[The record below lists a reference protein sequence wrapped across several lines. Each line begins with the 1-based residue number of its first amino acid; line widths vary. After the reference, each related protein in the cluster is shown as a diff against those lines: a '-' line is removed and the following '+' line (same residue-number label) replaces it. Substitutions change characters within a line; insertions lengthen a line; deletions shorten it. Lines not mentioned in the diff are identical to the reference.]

1 MIKLN
6 HNLSLDLYY
15 NEEKTIDTK
24 EYDKNSRYI
33 TVSLTFKGE
42 EYKIAGDSVK
52 ARVKWLKPD
61 KKAVF
66 NDCVINSDNTVTIDL
81 TEQMLIASG
90 VAKATLSLY
99 DINTDQVLSTTSFN
113 AIVEA
118 SAISDDTILSSDEYN
133 SLHNEFKRLN
143 NKVEELDKTVTE
155 HENIREKNE
164 DSRKSNEIKRETNE
178 SERINSEN
186 TRIDNENKRIDS
198 EDERVKNE
206 NTRIA
211 NENTRQQNEAI
222 RETQEDK
229 RESDVA
235 IAVEKA
241 NEAAKNANDKANDL
255 QTKLDNHHFV
265 LTDELENTISS
276 DSTTTAPTANAVKI
290 VNDKLDSHTNNHD
303 NPHNVTKEQVGL
315 GNNDNTADID
325 KPVSTAQQKAIDD
338 AYANSNKY
346 TDKKIADLIGGA
358 PETLDTLKEV
368 ADAISASK
376 STEEALNSAIGTKAN
391 QAELDT
397 HTGNDTIHI
406 KSDERENW
414 NDANDKKHTH
424 SNKTVLDGITSTLIT
439 AWNNAVE
446 HITDTVK
453 HITSSERTKWNAAY
467 DKANDALPKTGGT
480 LTGSLDIYG
489 NASQNPLR
497 TRGVIGSDGQ
507 GNDGDLYLQY
517 GSTGNIYL
525 GKDGS
530 GCIDNDGKSY
540 NGTAMSSR
548 YPVGFN
554 SYTPANIAWG
564 VQTGTP
570 LVTWNTSN
578 GGSIGFRDNCPANGQ
593 VSMVIDGR
601 VYQDEGR
608 YPVLDS
614 NNYTSVITKQGI
626 CDILGYTPSTG
637 SDSFEIGGTNLFQG
651 TKNFEITNAKSF
663 SNTVSSVTSET
674 YNGLK
679 IRKNVTAWNFYRPIL
694 SLEPGNYVF
703 SGYVK
708 GVNGLSANIQV
719 NVGNTVLNSYAF
731 SITSDFKRYSITFE
745 ITEKSDVTFFL
756 ESREAGEIYECGW
769 KLEKGNKATDWS
781 PAPEDLESA
790 LSIRDYNDTSK
801 EIKVGWVGNSLSQDQ
816 ILSVAC
822 YSSSGED
829 DTVKAKI
836 KDVSKDT
843 FKSWLGTVSPSDGS
857 NNYVKVFNSSNVN
870 SSDDLTVNDLADQ
883 GFAAAMIAATEDSP
897 IGSGWFHALNFGWGN
912 SKNNWVSQIALGTQ
926 PNDGLYYRTTG
937 ASIVGKPW
945 KRVLDSSNYAN
956 YALKNENLSNVDLN
970 NVTITGIY
978 HLSGTLTNSPLSC
991 NATLLVDF
999 SVGTPYQIFMPDY
1012 TWTMYKRIY
1021 SNSSWG
1027 GWSNFCDG
1035 SVYQHGLL
1043 DTNFTCVLPNDNTS
1057 TFSALNSGGGTTGF
1071 FLKSIRGNYNA
1082 PSWFEGNYASG
1093 IAFGGADTHAVI
1105 SCRYEFPRVTFCGGN
1120 GTEPNWWMRIAGT
1133 SGHAYDMD
1141 DFVTTSGTTNLA
1153 GSIVPNEDVGME
1165 LGDETHRFTNV
1176 YSSNITTDTIQF
1188 NNYDNGGNAIYYS
1201 GNDSANGNGGGLNN
1215 LVIRSWWGVSFT
1227 SFCGAGRYGG
1237 KNQTAVGIDCRE
1249 GVVRAYNFE
1258 GLLNG
1263 HTVNSDVPS
1272 DAKFTDTKGTC
1283 LSGRSSSY
1291 GWSVNRLPSGY
1302 LIEAFHT
1309 AAQNYTMTN
1318 QYGNM
1323 YWASFEITIPQSNNI
1338 KFFDAINITPF
1349 ATSGLISVSITNYTT
1364 SKIQGFVFSPLAE
1377 TKSISFHVTLH
1388 GTAS

>member
-33 TVSLTFKGE
+33 TVSLTYKGK
-42 EYKIAGDSVK
+42 EYQISGDTIK
-52 ARVKWLKPD
+52 ARIKWLKPD
-61 KKAVF
+61 KKPVF
-66 NDCVINSDNTVTIDL
+66 NDCVINSDNTITIDL
-81 TEQMLIASG
+81 TEQMLITSG

-99 DINTDQVLSTTSFN
+99 DINTDQVLSTTSF
-113 AIVEA
+113 
-118 SAISDDTILSSDEYN
+118 SAIIEANAVSDDTILSSDEYN

-186 TRIDNENKRIDS
+186 ARMNNENTRIDS
-198 EDERVKNE
+198 ENERVKNE

-211 NENTRQQNEAI
+211 NENVRQHNEAT

-229 RESDVA
+229 RESDTA
-235 IAVEKA
+235 IAIEKA

-303 NPHNVTKEQVGL
+303 NPHNLTKEQIGL
-315 GNNDNTADID
+315 GNNDNTADMD

-406 KSDERENW
+406 TSDERENW

-424 SNKTVLDGITSTLIT
+424 LNKSVLDGITSALTT

-497 TRGVIGSDGQ
+497 TRGIVGSDGQ
-507 GNDGDLYLQY
+507 GSDGGLYLQY
-517 GSTGNIYL
+517 GSAGNIYL
-525 GKDGS
+525 GKNGS

-548 YPVGFN
+548 YPVGFS
-554 SYTPANIAWG
+554 SYTPADITWG

-570 LVTWNTSN
+570 LVAWNTSN
-578 GGSIGFRDNCPANGQ
+578 GGSIGFRDNCPADGQ

-651 TKNFEITNAKSF
+651 TKEFEITNAKSF

-679 IRKNVTAWNFYRPIL
+679 IRKNLTAWNFYRPIL

-703 SGYVK
+703 SGHVK
-708 GVNGLSANIQV
+708 GVNGLSTYIQV
-719 NVGNTVLNSYAF
+719 SAGDTILNAYTF
-731 SITSDFKRYSITFE
+731 SITSDWKRYSITFE

-801 EIKVGWVGNSLSQDQ
+801 KIKVGWVGNSLSQDQ
-816 ILSVAC
+816 ILGVAC
-822 YSSSGED
+822 YASGD
-829 DTVKAKI
+829 DDIVKAKI
-836 KDVSKDT
+836 KDVSKAT
-843 FKSWLGTVSPSDGS
+843 FKNWLGEVSPSDGS

-897 IGSGWFHALNFGWGN
+897 IGSGWFHALNLGWNN

-945 KRVLDSSNYAN
+945 KRVLDSSNYTN

-970 NVTITGIY
+970 NVTTTGIY
-978 HLSGTLTNSPLSC
+978 HLTGNLTNSPLSC
-991 NATLLVDF
+991 NATLFVDF
-999 SVGTPYQIFMPDY
+999 SVGTPYQIFIPDY
-1012 TWTMYKRIY
+1012 AYMMYKRTY
-1021 SNSSWG
+1021 SNSAWGSW
-1027 GWSNFCDG
+1027 
-1035 SVYQHGLL
+1035 VYL
-1043 DTNFTCVLPNDNTS
+1043 NDY
-1057 TFSALNSGGGTTGF
+1057 
-1071 FLKSIRGNYNA
+1071 I
-1082 PSWFEGNYASG
+1082 P
-1093 IAFGGADTHAVI
+1093 I
-1105 SCRYEFPRVTFCGGN
+1105 
-1120 GTEPNWWMRIAGT
+1120 
-1133 SGHAYDMD
+1133 
-1141 DFVTTSGTTNLA
+1141 SGTASLA
-1153 GSIVPNEDVGME
+1153 GSIVPNKDVTMN
-1165 LGDETHRFTNV
+1165 LGDETHRFTNI
-1176 YSSNITTDTIQF
+1176 YSSNVTTDTIQF
-1188 NNYDNGGNAIYYS
+1188 NNYDNSGNTIYYS

-1227 SFCGAGRYGG
+1227 SKCGAGRYGG
-1237 KNQTAVGIDCRE
+1237 KDQTAVGIDCRE

-1263 HTVNSDVPS
+1263 HSVNADVPTN
-1272 DAKFTDTKGTC
+1272 ATYIA
-1283 LSGRSSSY
+1283 SY
-1291 GWSVNRLPSGY
+1291 GSSDNYMFSDYSG
-1302 LIEAFHT
+1302 
-1309 AAQNYTMTN
+1309 
-1318 QYGNM
+1318 
-1323 YWASFEITIPQSNNI
+1323 S
-1338 KFFDAINITPF
+1338 D
-1349 ATSGLISVSITNYTT
+1349 SGTNYYYIRYTNG
-1364 SKIQGFVFSPLAE
+1364 IQMIFIEIHNDYGKYSH
-1377 TKSISFHVTLH
+1377 TQGSGKKTISFPVSFVNNKYFAFGKQNISSDGSGNNLVSFTEKNTSSICIRHYPYGYDESADYFSMFFV
-1388 GTAS
+1388 GRWK

>member
-33 TVSLTFKGE
+33 TVSLTYKGK
-42 EYKIAGDSVK
+42 EYQISGDTIK
-52 ARVKWLKPD
+52 ARIKWLKPD

-66 NDCVINSDNTVTIDL
+66 NDCVINSDNTITIDL
-81 TEQMLIASG
+81 TEQMLITSG

-118 SAISDDTILSSDEYN
+118 SAVSDDTILSSDEYN

-186 TRIDNENKRIDS
+186 ARMNNENTRIDS
-198 EDERVKNE
+198 ENERVKNE

-211 NENTRQQNEAI
+211 NENVRQHNEAT

-229 RESDVA
+229 RESDTA
-235 IAVEKA
+235 IAIEKA

-265 LTDELENTISS
+265 LTNELENSVSS
-276 DSTTTAPTANAVKI
+276 TSTTHAPTANAVKTAY
-290 VNDKLDSHTNNHD
+290 DKAVS
-303 NPHNVTKEQVGL
+303 VE
-315 GNNDNTADID
+315 NTI
-325 KPVSTAQQKAIDD
+325 
-338 AYANSNKY
+338 NSNKNNWNDKY
-346 TDKKIADLIGGA
+346 TKNEIDNKFSTLESNIDWKESVNSYADIAKTYPN
-358 PETLDTLKEV
+358 PEDGWTVNVRDTDYTYRYSGSSWV
-368 ADAISASK
+368 AISANAIPKATQSLDGLLSK
-376 STEEALNSAIGTKAN
+376 EDKFNY
-391 QAELDT
+391 D
-397 HTGNDTIHI
+397 
-406 KSDERENW
+406 
-414 NDANDKKHTH
+414 DANNKKHTH
-424 SNKTVLDGITSTLIT
+424 SNKSVLDGITSALIA
-439 AWNNAVE
+439 AWNSAVK

-453 HITSSERTKWNAAY
+453 HITPSERTNWNAAY
-467 DKANDALPKTGGT
+467 DKANDALPKTGGI

-497 TRGVIGSDGQ
+497 ARGIVGSDGQ
-507 GNDGDLYLQY
+507 GKDGDLYLQY
-517 GSTGNIYL
+517 GSAGNIYL
-525 GKDGS
+525 GKNGS
-530 GCIDNDGKSY
+530 GCIDEDGKSY

-548 YPVGFN
+548 YPFGFN
-554 SYTPANIAWG
+554 SYTPADITWG

-570 LVTWNTSN
+570 LVAWNTSN
-578 GGSIGFRDNCPANGQ
+578 GGSIGFRDNCPASGQ

-651 TKNFEITNAKSF
+651 TKEFEITNAKSF
-663 SNTVSSVTSET
+663 SNTVSSITSET

-679 IRKNVTAWNFYRPIL
+679 IRKNLTAWNFYRPIL
-694 SLEPGNYVF
+694 SLESGNYVF

-708 GVNGLSANIQV
+708 GVNGLPATIQV
-719 NVGNTVLNSYAF
+719 NVGDTVLNSYVF

-745 ITEKSDVTFFL
+745 IGEKSDVTFYL
-756 ESREAGEIYECGW
+756 ESRKNGEIYECGW
-769 KLEKGNKATDWS
+769 KLERGNKATDWS

-790 LSIRDYNDTSK
+790 LSICDYNDTSK
-801 EIKVGWVGNSLSQDQ
+801 KIKVGWVGNSLSQDQ

-822 YSSSGED
+822 YASGD
-829 DTVKAKI
+829 DDIVKAKI
-836 KDVSKDT
+836 KDVTKDT

-870 SSDDLTVNDLADQ
+870 SSDNLTVNDLADQ

-897 IGSGWFHALNFGWGN
+897 IGSGWFHALNLGWNN

-945 KRVLDSSNYAN
+945 KRVLDNSNYTN

-970 NVTITGIY
+970 NVTTTGIY
-978 HLSGTLTNSPLSC
+978 HLTGKLTNNPLSC
-991 NATLLVDF
+991 NATLFVDF
-999 SVGTPYQIFMPDY
+999 SVGTPYQIFIPDY
-1012 TWTMYKRIY
+1012 AYVMYKRTY
-1021 SNSSWG
+1021 SNGAWGSW
-1027 GWSNFCDG
+1027 
-1035 SVYQHGLL
+1035 VYL
-1043 DTNFTCVLPNDNTS
+1043 NDY
-1057 TFSALNSGGGTTGF
+1057 
-1071 FLKSIRGNYNA
+1071 I
-1082 PSWFEGNYASG
+1082 P
-1093 IAFGGADTHAVI
+1093 I
-1105 SCRYEFPRVTFCGGN
+1105 
-1120 GTEPNWWMRIAGT
+1120 
-1133 SGHAYDMD
+1133 
-1141 DFVTTSGTTNLA
+1141 SGTTSLA
-1153 GSIVPNEDVGME
+1153 GSIVPNEDVTMN

-1188 NNYDNGGNAIYYS
+1188 NNYDNGGNTIYYS
-1201 GNDSANGNGGGLNN
+1201 GNDSANGNGDGLNN

-1227 SFCGAGRYGG
+1227 SSCGAGRYGG

-1249 GVVRAYNFE
+1249 GIVKAYNFE

-1263 HTVNSDVPS
+1263 HSVNADVPS
-1272 DAKFTDTKGTC
+1272 NATYIE
-1283 LSGRSSSY
+1283 SY
-1291 GWSVNRLPSGY
+1291 GSSDNYVFSDCYGSG
-1302 LIEAFHT
+1302 
-1309 AAQNYTMTN
+1309 
-1318 QYGNM
+1318 
-1323 YWASFEITIPQSNNI
+1323 
-1338 KFFDAINITPF
+1338 
-1349 ATSGLISVSITNYTT
+1349 SGTNYYYIRYTNG
-1364 SKIQGFVFSPLAE
+1364 IQMIFIEIHNDNSRQNVSQGSGKK
-1377 TKSISFHVTLH
+1377 TISFPVSFVNNKYFAF
-1388 GTAS
+1388 GKQNISSDASGNNLVSFSEKNTSSIDVRHYPYGYNEAADYFSMFFVGRWK

>member
-33 TVSLTFKGE
+33 TVSLTYKGK
-42 EYKIAGDSVK
+42 EYQISGDTIK
-52 ARVKWLKPD
+52 ARIKWLKPD
-61 KKAVF
+61 KKPVF
-66 NDCVINSDNTVTIDL
+66 NDCVINSDNTITIDL
-81 TEQMLIASG
+81 TEQMLITSG

-99 DINTDQVLSTTSFN
+99 DINTDQVLSTTSFS
-113 AIVEA
+113 AIIEA
-118 SAISDDTILSSDEYN
+118 SAVSDDTILSSDEYN
-133 SLHNEFKRLN
+133 SLHNEFKQLN
-143 NKVEELDKTVTE
+143 NKVEELDRTVTE

-186 TRIDNENKRIDS
+186 ARINNENTRIDS
-198 EDERVKNE
+198 ENERVKNE

-211 NENTRQQNEAI
+211 NENVRQHNEAT

-229 RESDVA
+229 RESDTA
-235 IAVEKA
+235 IAIEKA

-265 LTDELENTISS
+265 LTNELENTISS

-303 NPHNVTKEQVGL
+303 NPHNITKEQIGL
-315 GNNDNTADID
+315 GNNDNTADMD

-338 AYANSNKY
+338 AYVNSNKY

-406 KSDERENW
+406 TSDERENW

-424 SNKTVLDGITSTLIT
+424 SNKSVLDGITSALIT

-467 DKANDALPKTGGT
+467 DKANNALPKTGGT

-497 TRGVIGSDGQ
+497 TRGIVGSDGQ
-507 GNDGDLYLQY
+507 GSDGDLYLQY
-517 GSTGNIYL
+517 GSAGNIYL
-525 GKDGS
+525 GKNGS
-530 GCIDNDGKSY
+530 GCIDEDGKSY
-540 NGTAMSSR
+540 NGIAMSSR
-548 YPVGFN
+548 YPFGFN
-554 SYTPANIAWG
+554 SYTPGDITWG

-570 LVTWNTSN
+570 LVTWDTSN
-578 GGSIGFRDNCPANGQ
+578 GGSIGFRDNCPADGQ
-593 VSMVIDGR
+593 VSMVIDGK
-601 VYQDEGR
+601 VYQDKGR

-637 SDSFEIGGTNLFQG
+637 SDSFEIGGTNLFHG
-651 TKNFEITNAKSF
+651 TKEFEITNAKSF

-679 IRKNVTAWNFYRPIL
+679 IRKNLTAWNFYRPIL

-708 GVNGLSANIQV
+708 GVNGLSTYIQV
-719 NVGNTVLNSYAF
+719 SAGDTILNAYTF
-731 SITSDFKRYSITFE
+731 SITSDWKRYSITFE

-801 EIKVGWVGNSLSQDQ
+801 KIKVGWVGNSLSQDQ
-816 ILSVAC
+816 ILGVAC
-822 YSSSGED
+822 YASGD
-829 DTVKAKI
+829 DDIVKAKI
-836 KDVSKDT
+836 KDVSKAT
-843 FKSWLGTVSPSDGS
+843 FKNWLGTVSPSDGS

-897 IGSGWFHALNFGWGN
+897 IGSGWFHALNLGWGN

-945 KRVLDSSNYAN
+945 KRVLDSSNYTN
-956 YALKNENLSNVDLN
+956 YALKNENLSDIDLN
-970 NVTITGIY
+970 NVTTTGIY
-978 HLSGTLTNSPLSC
+978 HLTGKLTNNPLSC
-991 NATLLVDF
+991 NATLFVDF
-999 SVGTPYQIFMPDY
+999 SVGTPYQIFIPDY
-1012 TWTMYKRIY
+1012 AYVMYKRTY
-1021 SNSSWG
+1021 SNGAWGSW
-1027 GWSNFCDG
+1027 
-1035 SVYQHGLL
+1035 VYL
-1043 DTNFTCVLPNDNTS
+1043 NDY
-1057 TFSALNSGGGTTGF
+1057 
-1071 FLKSIRGNYNA
+1071 I
-1082 PSWFEGNYASG
+1082 P
-1093 IAFGGADTHAVI
+1093 I
-1105 SCRYEFPRVTFCGGN
+1105 
-1120 GTEPNWWMRIAGT
+1120 
-1133 SGHAYDMD
+1133 
-1141 DFVTTSGTTNLA
+1141 SGTTSLA
-1153 GSIVPNEDVGME
+1153 GSIVPNEDVAMD
-1165 LGDETHRFTNV
+1165 LGDSTHRFTNV
-1176 YSSNITTDTIQF
+1176 YSSNITTGAIYMEHDS
-1188 NNYDNGGNAIYYS
+1188 NAIYES
-1201 GNDSANGNGGGLNN
+1201 GNDAANGNGGGLNN
-1215 LVIRSWWGVSFT
+1215 LVVRSWLGVSFT
-1227 SFCGAGRYGG
+1227 SNCAGGRYGG

-1249 GVVRAYNFE
+1249 GIVKAYNFE

-1263 HTVNSDVPS
+1263 HSVNADVPS
-1272 DAKFTDTKGTC
+1272 DANYIA
-1283 LSGRSSSY
+1283 SY
-1291 GWSVNRLPSGY
+1291 GSSDNYMFSNYDGSNSGTNYYYIRYTNGFQMVFIETHNDHNSYNNANYKRTISFPVSFVNNKY
-1302 LIEAFHT
+1302 FAFGK
-1309 AAQNYTMTN
+1309 QNVCSDGVAN
-1318 QYGNM
+1318 KLV
-1323 YWASFEITIPQSNNI
+1323 SFGEKNNSSITIYHYPYGYNEAPDYFSM
-1338 KFFDAINITPF
+1338 FFV
-1349 ATSGLISVSITNYTT
+1349 GRW
-1364 SKIQGFVFSPLAE
+1364 K
-1377 TKSISFHVTLH
+1377 
-1388 GTAS
+1388 

>member
-33 TVSLTFKGE
+33 TVSLTYKGE
-42 EYKIAGDSVK
+42 EYKISGNSVK
-52 ARVKWLKPD
+52 ARIKWLKPD

-66 NDCVINSDNTVTIDL
+66 NDCSINSDNTITIDL

-118 SAISDDTILSSDEYN
+118 SAVADDTILSSDEYN
-133 SLHNEFKRLN
+133 SLHDEFKRLN

-186 TRIDNENKRIDS
+186 ARINNENTRIDS
-198 EDERVKNE
+198 ENERVKNE
-206 NTRIA
+206 NTRIV
-211 NENTRQQNEAI
+211 NENVRQHNEAT

-229 RESDVA
+229 RESDTA
-235 IAVEKA
+235 IAIEKA

-265 LTDELENTISS
+265 LTDELENSVSS
-276 DSTTTAPTANAVKI
+276 TSTTHAPTANAVKI
-290 VNDKLDSHTNNHD
+290 TYDKAVS
-303 NPHNVTKEQVGL
+303 VE
-315 GNNDNTADID
+315 DI
-325 KPVSTAQQKAIDD
+325 V
-338 AYANSNKY
+338 NSNKNNWDDKY
-346 TDKKIADLIGGA
+346 TKNEIDNKFSTLESNIDWKESVNTFADITKTYPN
-358 PETLDTLKEV
+358 PEDGWTVNVKDTDYTYRYSGSKWV
-368 ADAISASK
+368 AISANAIPKATQTLDGLLSK
-376 STEEALNSAIGTKAN
+376 EDKINY
-391 QAELDT
+391 D
-397 HTGNDTIHI
+397 
-406 KSDERENW
+406 
-414 NDANDKKHTH
+414 DANNKKHTH
-424 SNKTVLDGITSTLIT
+424 TNKSVLDGITSALIT
-439 AWNNAVE
+439 AWNNAVQ

-453 HITSSERTKWNAAY
+453 HITPDERNNWNDAY

-497 TRGVIGSDGQ
+497 TRGIVGSDGQ
-507 GNDGDLYLQY
+507 GKDGDLYLQY
-517 GSTGNIYL
+517 GTDGKIYF

-530 GCIDNDGKSY
+530 GCIDSDGKAY
-540 NGTAMSSR
+540 NGISMSSR
-548 YPVGFN
+548 YPLGFS
-554 SYTPANIAWG
+554 SYTPSDIAWG

-570 LVTWNTSN
+570 LVAWNTLN

-651 TKNFEITNAKSF
+651 TKEFEITNAKSF

-679 IRKNVTAWNFYRPIL
+679 IRKNLTAWNFYRPII

-708 GVNGLSANIQV
+708 GVNGLSTYIQV
-719 NVGNTVLNSYAF
+719 SAGDTILNAYTF
-731 SITSDFKRYSITFE
+731 SITSDWKRYSITFE
-745 ITEKSDVTFFL
+745 ITEKSDVTFYL

-822 YSSSGED
+822 YSSGED

-1133 SGHAYDMD
+1133 SDHAYDMD

-1291 GWSVNRLPSGY
+1291 GWSVNHLPNGY

-1323 YWASFEITIPQSNNI
+1323 YWARFEITIPQSNNI

>member
-99 DINTDQVLSTTSFN
+99 DINTNQVLSSTSFN
-113 AIVEA
+113 AIIEA
-118 SAISDDTILSSDEYN
+118 SAVSDDTILSSDEYN

-143 NKVEELDKTVTE
+143 DKVEELDKTVTE

-164 DSRKSNEIKRETNE
+164 DSRKTNEIKRESNE
-178 SERINSEN
+178 SKRINSEN
-186 TRIDNENKRIDS
+186 TRINNENKRIDS

-211 NENTRQQNEAI
+211 NENTRQQNEVI

-229 RESDVA
+229 RESDTA
-235 IAVEKA
+235 IAIEKA

-255 QTKLDNHHFV
+255 QNKLDNHHFV
-265 LTDELENTISS
+265 LTNELENSVSS
-276 DSTTTAPTANAVKI
+276 TSTTHAPTANAVKI
-290 VNDKLDSHTNNHD
+290 AYDKAASVE
-303 NPHNVTKEQVGL
+303 NVV
-315 GNNDNTADID
+315 
-325 KPVSTAQQKAIDD
+325 
-338 AYANSNKY
+338 NSNKNNWDDKY
-346 TDKKIADLIGGA
+346 TKNEVDNKFSTLESNVDWKESVATYEDILTTYPN
-358 PETLDTLKEV
+358 PEDGWTVNTKTDNLTYRYSGSAWV
-368 ADAISASK
+368 AISANAIPKATQSLDGLLSK
-376 STEEALNSAIGTKAN
+376 E
-391 QAELDT
+391 D
-397 HTGNDTIHI
+397 
-406 KSDERENW
+406 KSNYD
-414 NDANDKKHTH
+414 DANNKKHTH
-424 SNKTVLDGITSTLIT
+424 SNKSVLDGITSALIT

-467 DKANDALPKTGGT
+467 DKANDALPKTGGI

-497 TRGVIGSDGQ
+497 TRGIVGSDGQ
-507 GNDGDLYLQY
+507 GSDGDLYLQY
-517 GSTGNIYL
+517 GSAGNIYL
-525 GKDGS
+525 GKNGS

-554 SYTPANIAWG
+554 SYTPADITWG

-570 LVTWNTSN
+570 LVAWNTSN
-578 GGSIGFRDNCPANGQ
+578 GGSIGFRDNCPADGQ
-593 VSMVIDGR
+593 VSMVVDGR

-651 TKNFEITNAKSF
+651 TKEFEITNAKSF

-679 IRKNVTAWNFYRPIL
+679 IRKNLTAWNFYRPII

-708 GVNGLSANIQV
+708 GVNGLSTYIQV
-719 NVGNTVLNSYAF
+719 SAGDTILNAYTF
-731 SITSDFKRYSITFE
+731 SITSDWKRYSITFE

-801 EIKVGWVGNSLSQDQ
+801 KIKVGWVGNSLSQDQ
-816 ILSVAC
+816 ILGVAC
-822 YSSSGED
+822 YASGD
-829 DTVKAKI
+829 DDIVKAKI
-836 KDVSKDT
+836 KDVSKAT
-843 FKSWLGTVSPSDGS
+843 FKNWLGTVSPSDGS

-897 IGSGWFHALNFGWGN
+897 IGSGWFHALNLGWGN

-945 KRVLDSSNYAN
+945 KRVLDSSNYTN
-956 YALKNENLSNVDLN
+956 YALKNENLSDIDLN
-970 NVTITGIY
+970 NVTTTGIY
-978 HLSGTLTNSPLSC
+978 HLTGKLTNNPLSC
-991 NATLLVDF
+991 NATLFVDF
-999 SVGTPYQIFMPDY
+999 SVGTPYQIFIPDY
-1012 TWTMYKRIY
+1012 AYVMYKRTY
-1021 SNSSWG
+1021 SNGSWG
-1027 GWSNFCDG
+1027 SW
-1035 SVYQHGLL
+1035 VYL
-1043 DTNFTCVLPNDNTS
+1043 NDY
-1057 TFSALNSGGGTTGF
+1057 
-1071 FLKSIRGNYNA
+1071 I
-1082 PSWFEGNYASG
+1082 P
-1093 IAFGGADTHAVI
+1093 I
-1105 SCRYEFPRVTFCGGN
+1105 
-1120 GTEPNWWMRIAGT
+1120 
-1133 SGHAYDMD
+1133 
-1141 DFVTTSGTTNLA
+1141 SGTTSLA
-1153 GSIVPNEDVGME
+1153 GSIVPNEDVAMD
-1165 LGDETHRFTNV
+1165 LGDSTHRFTNV
-1176 YSSNITTDTIQF
+1176 YSSNITTGAIWMEHDS
-1188 NNYDNGGNAIYYS
+1188 NAIYES
-1201 GNDSANGNGGGLNN
+1201 GNDAANGNGGGLNN
-1215 LVIRSWWGVSFT
+1215 LVVRSWWGVSFT
-1227 SFCGAGRYGG
+1227 SNCAGGRYGG
-1237 KNQTAVGIDCRE
+1237 GNQTAVGIDCRE
-1249 GVVRAYNFE
+1249 GIVKAYNFA
-1258 GLLNG
+1258 GLING
-1263 HTVNSDVPS
+1263 HSVNADVPS
-1272 DAKFTDTKGTC
+1272 NATYIE
-1283 LSGRSSSY
+1283 SY
-1291 GWSVNRLPSGY
+1291 GSSDNYVFSDCYGSG
-1302 LIEAFHT
+1302 
-1309 AAQNYTMTN
+1309 
-1318 QYGNM
+1318 
-1323 YWASFEITIPQSNNI
+1323 
-1338 KFFDAINITPF
+1338 
-1349 ATSGLISVSITNYTT
+1349 SGTNYYYIRYTNG
-1364 SKIQGFVFSPLAE
+1364 IQMIFIEIHNDNSRQNVSQGSGKK
-1377 TKSISFHVTLH
+1377 TISFPVSFVNNKYFAF
-1388 GTAS
+1388 GKQNISSDASGNNLVSFSEKNTSSIDVRHYPYGYNEAADYFSMFFVGRWK

>member
-33 TVSLTFKGE
+33 TVSLTYKGK
-42 EYKIAGDSVK
+42 EYQISGDTIK
-52 ARVKWLKPD
+52 ARIKWLKPD
-61 KKAVF
+61 KKPVF
-66 NDCVINSDNTVTIDL
+66 NDCVINSDNTITIDL
-81 TEQMLIASG
+81 TEQMLITSG

-99 DINTDQVLSTTSFN
+99 DINTDQVLSTTSF
-113 AIVEA
+113 
-118 SAISDDTILSSDEYN
+118 SAIIEANAVSDDTILSSDEYN

-143 NKVEELDKTVTE
+143 NKVEELDRTVTE

-186 TRIDNENKRIDS
+186 ARINNENTRIDS
-198 EDERVKNE
+198 ENERVKNE

-211 NENTRQQNEAI
+211 NENVRQHNEAT

-229 RESDVA
+229 RESDTA
-235 IAVEKA
+235 IAIEKA

-265 LTDELENTISS
+265 LTNELENTISS

-303 NPHNVTKEQVGL
+303 NPHNITKEQIGL
-315 GNNDNTADID
+315 GNNDNTADMD

-338 AYANSNKY
+338 AYVNSNKY

-406 KSDERENW
+406 TSDERENW

-424 SNKTVLDGITSTLIT
+424 SNKSVLDGITSALIT

-467 DKANDALPKTGGT
+467 DKANNALPKTGGT

-497 TRGVIGSDGQ
+497 TRGIVGSDGQ
-507 GNDGDLYLQY
+507 GSDGDLYLQY
-517 GSTGNIYL
+517 GSAGNIYL
-525 GKDGS
+525 GKNGS
-530 GCIDNDGKSY
+530 GCIDEDGKSY

-548 YPVGFN
+548 YPFGFN
-554 SYTPANIAWG
+554 SYTPADITWG

-570 LVTWNTSN
+570 LVAWNTSN
-578 GGSIGFRDNCPANGQ
+578 GGSIGFRDNCPASGQ

-626 CDILGYTPSTG
+626 CDILGYTPS
-637 SDSFEIGGTNLFQG
+637 S
-651 TKNFEITNAKSF
+651 
-663 SNTVSSVTSET
+663 
-674 YNGLK
+674 
-679 IRKNVTAWNFYRPIL
+679 
-694 SLEPGNYVF
+694 
-703 SGYVK
+703 
-708 GVNGLSANIQV
+708 
-719 NVGNTVLNSYAF
+719 
-731 SITSDFKRYSITFE
+731 
-745 ITEKSDVTFFL
+745 
-756 ESREAGEIYECGW
+756 
-769 KLEKGNKATDWS
+769 
-781 PAPEDLESA
+781 EDLESA

-801 EIKVGWVGNSLSQDQ
+801 KIKVGWVGNSLSQDQ
-816 ILSVAC
+816 ILGVAC
-822 YSSSGED
+822 YASGD
-829 DTVKAKI
+829 DDIVKAKI
-836 KDVSKDT
+836 KDVSKAT
-843 FKSWLGTVSPSDGS
+843 FKNWLGTVSPSDGS

-897 IGSGWFHALNFGWGN
+897 IGSGWFHALNLGWGN

-945 KRVLDSSNYAN
+945 KRVLDSSNYTN
-956 YALKNENLSNVDLN
+956 YALKNKNLSNVDLN
-970 NVTITGIY
+970 NVTTTGIY
-978 HLSGTLTNSPLSC
+978 HLTGNLTNSPLSC
-991 NATLLVDF
+991 NATLFVDF
-999 SVGTPYQIFMPDY
+999 SVGTPYQIFIPDY
-1012 TWTMYKRIY
+1012 AYVMYKRTY
-1021 SNSSWG
+1021 SNSAWGSW
-1027 GWSNFCDG
+1027 
-1035 SVYQHGLL
+1035 VYL
-1043 DTNFTCVLPNDNTS
+1043 NDY
-1057 TFSALNSGGGTTGF
+1057 
-1071 FLKSIRGNYNA
+1071 I
-1082 PSWFEGNYASG
+1082 P
-1093 IAFGGADTHAVI
+1093 I
-1105 SCRYEFPRVTFCGGN
+1105 S
-1120 GTEPNWWMRIAGT
+1120 GTE
-1133 SGHAYDMD
+1133 S
-1141 DFVTTSGTTNLA
+1141 LA
-1153 GSIVPNEDVGME
+1153 GSIIPNEDVAMD
-1165 LGDETHRFTNV
+1165 LGDSTHRFTNV
-1176 YSSNITTDTIQF
+1176 YSSNITTGAIYMEHDS
-1188 NNYDNGGNAIYYS
+1188 NAIYES
-1201 GNDSANGNGGGLNN
+1201 GNDAANGNGGGLNN
-1215 LVIRSWWGVSFT
+1215 LVVRSWLGVSFT
-1227 SFCGAGRYGG
+1227 SNCAGGRYGG

-1249 GVVRAYNFE
+1249 GIVKAYNFE

-1263 HTVNSDVPS
+1263 HSVNADVPS
-1272 DAKFTDTKGTC
+1272 NAVFTDTKG
-1283 LSGRSSSY
+1283 
-1291 GWSVNRLPSGY
+1291 SVASNNGVSSGY
-1302 LIEAFHT
+1302 AMLTLASGYKILAFHT
-1309 AAQNYTMTN
+1309 AARNYAMTN
-1318 QYGNM
+1318 TYGNM
-1323 YWASFEITIPQSNNI
+1323 YWASFEIPIPVTGI
-1338 KFFDAINITPF
+1338 KYFTSVNVTPF
-1349 ATSGLISVSITNYTT
+1349 ATSGLISVSITNYTV

-1388 GTAS
+1388 GTAF

>member
-33 TVSLTFKGE
+33 TVSLTYKGK
-42 EYKIAGDSVK
+42 EYQISGDTIK
-52 ARVKWLKPD
+52 ARIKWLKPD
-61 KKAVF
+61 KKPVF
-66 NDCVINSDNTVTIDL
+66 NDCVINSDNTITIDL
-81 TEQMLIASG
+81 TEQMLITSG

-99 DINTDQVLSTTSFN
+99 DINTDQVLSTTSF
-113 AIVEA
+113 
-118 SAISDDTILSSDEYN
+118 SAIIEANAVSDDTILSSDEYN

-143 NKVEELDKTVTE
+143 NKVEELDRTVTE

-186 TRIDNENKRIDS
+186 ARINNENTRIDS
-198 EDERVKNE
+198 ENERVKNE

-211 NENTRQQNEAI
+211 NENVRQHNEAT

-229 RESDVA
+229 RESDTA
-235 IAVEKA
+235 IAIEKA

-265 LTDELENTISS
+265 LTNELENTISS

-303 NPHNVTKEQVGL
+303 NPHNITKEQIGL
-315 GNNDNTADID
+315 GNNDNTADMD

-338 AYANSNKY
+338 AYVNSNKY

-406 KSDERENW
+406 TSDERENW

-424 SNKTVLDGITSTLIT
+424 SNKSVLDGITSALIT

-467 DKANDALPKTGGT
+467 DKANNALPKTGGT

-497 TRGVIGSDGQ
+497 TRGIVGSDGQ
-507 GNDGDLYLQY
+507 GSDGDLYLQY
-517 GSTGNIYL
+517 GSAGNIYL
-525 GKDGS
+525 GKNGS
-530 GCIDNDGKSY
+530 GCIDEDGKSY
-540 NGTAMSSR
+540 NGIAMSSR
-548 YPVGFN
+548 YPFGFN
-554 SYTPANIAWG
+554 SYTPGDITWG

-570 LVTWNTSN
+570 LVTWDTSN
-578 GGSIGFRDNCPANGQ
+578 GGSIGFRDNCPADGQ
-593 VSMVIDGR
+593 VSMVIDGK
-601 VYQDEGR
+601 VYQDKGR

-637 SDSFEIGGTNLFQG
+637 SDSFEIGGTNLFHG
-651 TKNFEITNAKSF
+651 TKEFEITNAKSF

-694 SLEPGNYVF
+694 SLESGNYVF

-708 GVNGLSANIQV
+708 GVNGLPATIQV
-719 NVGNTVLNSYAF
+719 NVGDTVLNSYVF
-731 SITSDFKRYSITFE
+731 SITSDFKRYSLMFE
-745 ITEKSDVTFFL
+745 ITEKSDVTFYL
-756 ESREAGEIYECGW
+756 ESRENGEIYECGW
-769 KLEKGNKATDWS
+769 KLEKGNKTTDWS
-781 PAPEDLESA
+781 PAPEDLAPVS
-790 LSIRDYNDTSK
+790 
-801 EIKVGWVGNSLSQDQ
+801 GSQH
-816 ILSVAC
+816 
-822 YSSSGED
+822 
-829 DTVKAKI
+829 
-836 KDVSKDT
+836 
-843 FKSWLGTVSPSDGS
+843 
-857 NNYVKVFNSSNVN
+857 YVKVFNSGNVN
-870 SSDDLTVNDLADQ
+870 NSNNLTVNDLADQ
-883 GFAAAMIAATEDSP
+883 GFAAAMIGATEDSP
-897 IGSGWFHALNFGWGN
+897 TGSGWFHALNMGWDDN
-912 SKNNWVSQIALGTQ
+912 ATTWTSQLAIGTEHQ
-926 PNDGLYYRTTG
+926 DGLYYRTTNSSSG
-937 ASIVGKPW
+937 ISGKPW
-945 KRVLDSSNYAN
+945 KRVLDTSNYTN
-956 YALKNENLSNVDLN
+956 YTYPPSNHNHNTLDSDFGCTLPNNATATYADLN
-970 NVTITGIY
+970 
-978 HLSGTLTNSPLSC
+978 
-991 NATLLVDF
+991 
-999 SVGTPYQIFMPDY
+999 
-1012 TWTMYKRIY
+1012 
-1021 SNSSWG
+1021 SNG
-1027 GWSNFCDG
+1027 
-1035 SVYQHGLL
+1035 Y
-1043 DTNFTCVLPNDNTS
+1043 
-1057 TFSALNSGGGTTGF
+1057 TTGF
-1071 FLKSIRGNYNA
+1071 FLKTIRGQYTT
-1082 PSWFEGNYASG
+1082 PSWFEGDYASG

-1105 SCRYEFPRVTFCGGN
+1105 SCRYNFPRVTFAGGN
-1120 GTEPNWWMRIAGT
+1120 GTEPNWWMRLAGT
-1133 SGHAYDMD
+1133 SGHSYKLD
-1141 DFVTTSGTTNLA
+1141 DFVTTSGTDNLT
-1153 GSIVPNEDVGME
+1153 GSIIPNEDVAMD
-1165 LGDETHRFTNV
+1165 LGDSTHRFTNV
-1176 YSSNITTDTIQF
+1176 YSSNVTTGAIWMEHDS
-1188 NNYDNGGNAIYYS
+1188 NAIYES
-1201 GNDSANGNGGGLNN
+1201 GNDAANGNGGGLNN

-1227 SFCGAGRYGG
+1227 SPTAGGRYSG
-1237 KNQTAVGIDCRE
+1237 KTAVGIDCRE
-1249 GVVRAYNFE
+1249 GIVKAYNFA
-1258 GLLNG
+1258 GLING
-1263 HTVNSDVPS
+1263 HSVNSDVPS
-1272 DAKFTDTKGTC
+1272 NAVFTDTKG
-1283 LSGRSSSY
+1283 
-1291 GWSVNRLPSGY
+1291 SVASNNGVSSGY
-1302 LIEAFHT
+1302 AMLTLASGYKILAFHT
-1309 AAQNYTMTN
+1309 AARNYAMTN
-1318 QYGNM
+1318 TYGNM
-1323 YWASFEITIPQSNNI
+1323 YWASFEIPIPVTGI
-1338 KFFDAINITPF
+1338 KYFTSVNVTPF
-1349 ATSGLISVSITNYTT
+1349 ATSGLISVSITNYTV

>member
-33 TVSLTFKGE
+33 TVSLTYKGK
-42 EYKIAGDSVK
+42 EYQISGDTVK
-52 ARVKWLKPD
+52 ARIKWLKPD
-61 KKAVF
+61 KKPVF
-66 NDCVINSDNTVTIDL
+66 NDCVINSDNTITIDL
-81 TEQMLIASG
+81 TEQMLIVSG

-118 SAISDDTILSSDEYN
+118 SAVSDDTILSSDEYN

-186 TRIDNENKRIDS
+186 ARMNNENTRIDS
-198 EDERVKNE
+198 ENERVKNE

-211 NENTRQQNEAI
+211 NENVRQHNEAT

-229 RESDVA
+229 RESDTA
-235 IAVEKA
+235 IAIEKA

-290 VNDKLDSHTNNHD
+290 VNDKLDSHTNNRD
-303 NPHNVTKEQVGL
+303 NPHNITKEQIGL
-315 GNNDNTADID
+315 GNNDNTADMD

-338 AYANSNKY
+338 AYVNSNKY

-406 KSDERENW
+406 TSDERENW

-424 SNKTVLDGITSTLIT
+424 SNKSVLDGITSALIT

-467 DKANDALPKTGGT
+467 DKANNALPKTGGT

-489 NASQNPLR
+489 NVSQNPLR
-497 TRGVIGSDGQ
+497 TRGIVGSDGQ
-507 GNDGDLYLQY
+507 GSDGDLYLQY
-517 GSTGNIYL
+517 GSAGNIYL
-525 GKDGS
+525 GKNGS
-530 GCIDNDGKSY
+530 GCIDEDGKSY
-540 NGTAMSSR
+540 NGIAMSSR
-548 YPVGFN
+548 YPFGFN
-554 SYTPANIAWG
+554 SYTPGDITWG

-570 LVTWNTSN
+570 LVTWDTSN
-578 GGSIGFRDNCPANGQ
+578 GGSIGFRDNCPADGQ

-637 SDSFEIGGTNLFQG
+637 NDSFEIGGTNLFQG
-651 TKNFEITNAKSF
+651 TKEFEITNAKSF

-679 IRKNVTAWNFYRPIL
+679 IRKNLTAWNFYRPIL
-694 SLEPGNYVF
+694 SLESGNYVF

-708 GVNGLSANIQV
+708 GVNGLPATIQV
-719 NVGNTVLNSYAF
+719 NVGDTVLNSYVF

-745 ITEKSDVTFFL
+745 ITEKSDVTFYL
-756 ESREAGEIYECGW
+756 ESRKNGEIYECGW
-769 KLEKGNKATDWS
+769 KLERGNKATDWS

-790 LSIRDYNDTSK
+790 LSICDYNDTSK
-801 EIKVGWVGNSLSQDQ
+801 KIKVGWVGSALNEDQ
-816 ILSVAC
+816 ILAIAC
-822 YSSSGED
+822 YASGDD
-829 DTVKAKI
+829 DTVKAKV
-836 KDVSKDT
+836 KDVTKDT
-843 FKSWLGTVSPSDGS
+843 FKSWLGTVLAANNAAHLGRNGNAGYPMTFNWAGKDGQPTWLWGGENGEDMYVYNPS
-857 NNYVKVFNSSNVN
+857 
-870 SSDDLTVNDLADQ
+870 
-883 GFAAAMIAATEDSP
+883 
-897 IGSGWFHALNFGWGN
+897 NF
-912 SKNNWVSQIALGTQ
+912 SV
-926 PNDGLYYRTTG
+926 
-937 ASIVGKPW
+937 
-945 KRVLDSSNYAN
+945 NYA
-956 YALKNENLSNVDLN
+956 A
-970 NVTITGIY
+970 
-978 HLSGTLTNSPLSC
+978 
-991 NATLLVDF
+991 
-999 SVGTPYQIFMPDY
+999 
-1012 TWTMYKRIY
+1012 
-1021 SNSSWG
+1021 
-1027 GWSNFCDG
+1027 
-1035 SVYQHGLL
+1035 
-1043 DTNFTCVLPNDNTS
+1043 
-1057 TFSALNSGGGTTGF
+1057 SA
-1071 FLKSIRGNYNA
+1071 
-1082 PSWFEGNYASG
+1082 
-1093 IAFGGADTHAVI
+1093 
-1105 SCRYEFPRVTFCGGN
+1105 
-1120 GTEPNWWMRIAGT
+1120 
-1133 SGHAYDMD
+1133 
-1141 DFVTTSGTTNLA
+1141 
-1153 GSIVPNEDVGME
+1153 
-1165 LGDETHRFTNV
+1165 
-1176 YSSNITTDTIQF
+1176 
-1188 NNYDNGGNAIYYS
+1188 GNA
-1201 GNDSANGNGGGLNN
+1201 AK
-1215 LVIRSWWGVSFT
+1215 
-1227 SFCGAGRYGG
+1227 A
-1237 KNQTAVGIDCRE
+1237 
-1249 GVVRAYNFE
+1249 
-1258 GLLNG
+1258 NG
-1263 HTVNSDVPS
+1263 HTVNSDVPSNAKFTDTNTWRSLGTTADTACAGNDSRLSNARPASDVYAWAKASAKPTYNKAEVGLGNVDNTADSTKSVNYAASAGNAAKVNGHSVNADVPS

-1283 LSGRSSSY
+1283 LSGRSSAY
-1291 GWSVNRLPSGY
+1291 GWSVNRLASGY

>member
-99 DINTDQVLSTTSFN
+99 DINTNQVLSSTSFN
-113 AIVEA
+113 AIIEA
-118 SAISDDTILSSDEYN
+118 SAVSDDTILSSDEYN

-143 NKVEELDKTVTE
+143 DKVEELDKTVTE

-164 DSRKSNEIKRETNE
+164 DSRKTNEIKRESNE
-178 SERINSEN
+178 SKRINSEN
-186 TRIDNENKRIDS
+186 TRINNENKRIDS

-229 RESDVA
+229 RESDTA
-235 IAVEKA
+235 IAIEKA

-255 QTKLDNHHFV
+255 QNKLDNHHFV
-265 LTDELENTISS
+265 LTNELENSVSS
-276 DSTTTAPTANAVKI
+276 TSTTHAPTANAVKTAY
-290 VNDKLDSHTNNHD
+290 DKAVS
-303 NPHNVTKEQVGL
+303 VE
-315 GNNDNTADID
+315 NTI
-325 KPVSTAQQKAIDD
+325 
-338 AYANSNKY
+338 NSNKNNWNDKY
-346 TDKKIADLIGGA
+346 TKNEIDNKFSTLESNIDWKESVNTFADITKTYPN
-358 PETLDTLKEV
+358 PEDGWTVNVKDTDYTYRYSGSKWV
-368 ADAISASK
+368 AISANAIPKATQTLDGLLSK
-376 STEEALNSAIGTKAN
+376 EDKINY
-391 QAELDT
+391 D
-397 HTGNDTIHI
+397 
-406 KSDERENW
+406 
-414 NDANDKKHTH
+414 DANNKKHTH
-424 SNKTVLDGITSTLIT
+424 TNKSVLDGITSALIT
-439 AWNNAVE
+439 AWNNAVQ

-453 HITSSERTKWNAAY
+453 HITPDERNNWNDAY

-497 TRGVIGSDGQ
+497 TRGIVGSDGQ
-507 GNDGDLYLQY
+507 GKDGDLYLQY
-517 GSTGNIYL
+517 GTDGKIYF

-530 GCIDNDGKSY
+530 GCIDSDGKAY
-540 NGTAMSSR
+540 NGISMSSR
-548 YPVGFN
+548 YPLGFS
-554 SYTPANIAWG
+554 SYTPSDIAWG

-570 LVTWNTSN
+570 LVAWNTLN

-731 SITSDFKRYSITFE
+731 SITSDFRRYSITFE

-756 ESREAGEIYECGW
+756 ESREAGEICECGW

-801 EIKVGWVGNSLSQDQ
+801 KIKVGWVGNSLSQDQ
-816 ILSVAC
+816 ILGVAC
-822 YSSSGED
+822 YASGD
-829 DTVKAKI
+829 DDIVKAKI
-836 KDVSKDT
+836 KDVSKAT
-843 FKSWLGTVSPSDGS
+843 FKNWLGTVSPSDGS

-870 SSDDLTVNDLADQ
+870 SSDNLTVNDLADQ

-897 IGSGWFHALNFGWGN
+897 IGSGWFHALNLGWNN

-926 PNDGLYYRTTG
+926 PNGGLYYRTTG

-945 KRVLDSSNYAN
+945 KRVLDSSNYTN

-970 NVTITGIY
+970 NVTTTGIY
-978 HLSGTLTNSPLSC
+978 HLTGKLTNNPLSC
-991 NATLLVDF
+991 NATLFVDF
-999 SVGTPYQIFMPDY
+999 SVGTPYQIFIPDY
-1012 TWTMYKRIY
+1012 AYVMYKRTY
-1021 SNSSWG
+1021 SNGAWGSW
-1027 GWSNFCDG
+1027 
-1035 SVYQHGLL
+1035 VYL
-1043 DTNFTCVLPNDNTS
+1043 NDY
-1057 TFSALNSGGGTTGF
+1057 
-1071 FLKSIRGNYNA
+1071 I
-1082 PSWFEGNYASG
+1082 P
-1093 IAFGGADTHAVI
+1093 I
-1105 SCRYEFPRVTFCGGN
+1105 
-1120 GTEPNWWMRIAGT
+1120 
-1133 SGHAYDMD
+1133 
-1141 DFVTTSGTTNLA
+1141 SGTTSLA
-1153 GSIVPNEDVGME
+1153 GSIVPNEDVTMN

-1188 NNYDNGGNAIYYS
+1188 NNYDNGGNTIYYS
-1201 GNDSANGNGGGLNN
+1201 GNDSANGNGDGLNN

-1227 SFCGAGRYGG
+1227 SSCGAGRYGG

-1249 GVVRAYNFE
+1249 GIVKAYNFE

-1263 HTVNSDVPS
+1263 HSVNADVPS
-1272 DAKFTDTKGTC
+1272 NATYIE
-1283 LSGRSSSY
+1283 SY
-1291 GWSVNRLPSGY
+1291 GSSDNYVFSDCYGSG
-1302 LIEAFHT
+1302 
-1309 AAQNYTMTN
+1309 
-1318 QYGNM
+1318 
-1323 YWASFEITIPQSNNI
+1323 
-1338 KFFDAINITPF
+1338 
-1349 ATSGLISVSITNYTT
+1349 SGTNYYYIRYTNG
-1364 SKIQGFVFSPLAE
+1364 IQMIFIEIHNDNSRQNVSQGSGKK
-1377 TKSISFHVTLH
+1377 TISFPVSFVNNKYFAF
-1388 GTAS
+1388 GKQNISSDASGNNLVSFSEKNTSSIDVRHYPYGYNEAADYFSMFFVGRWK

>member
-33 TVSLTFKGE
+33 TVSLTYKGK
-42 EYKIAGDSVK
+42 EYQISGDTVK
-52 ARVKWLKPD
+52 ARIKWLKPD

-66 NDCVINSDNTVTIDL
+66 NDCVINSDNTITIDL
-81 TEQMLIASG
+81 TKQMLIVSG

-113 AIVEA
+113 AIIEA
-118 SAISDDTILSSDEYN
+118 SAVSDDTILSSDEFKTVQ
-133 SLHNEFKRLN
+133 SEFKKLDELN
-143 NKVEELDKTVTE
+143 KTVTE
-155 HENIREKNE
+155 CENIRQKNE
-164 DSRKSNEIKRETNE
+164 ETRNANEDIRNTNE
-178 SERINSEN
+178 NNRISAENTRMDFEN
-186 TRIDNENKRIDS
+186 TRIENENKRI
-198 EDERVKNE
+198 
-206 NTRIA
+206 T
-211 NENTRQQNEAI
+211 NENTRQQNETT

-229 RESDVA
+229 RQSDTATA
-235 IAVEKA
+235 ISNA
-241 NEAAKNANDKANDL
+241 NNAAKNANDKANDL

-265 LTDELENTISS
+265 LTNELENTISS

-290 VNDKLDSHTNNHD
+290 VNNKLDSHTNNHD
-303 NPHNVTKEQVGL
+303 NPHNITKEQIGL
-315 GNNDNTADID
+315 GNNDNTADMD

-338 AYANSNKY
+338 AYVNSNKY

-406 KSDERENW
+406 TSDERENW

-424 SNKTVLDGITSTLIT
+424 SNKSVLDGITSALIT

-467 DKANDALPKTGGT
+467 DKANNALPKTGGT

-497 TRGVIGSDGQ
+497 TRGIVGSDGQ

-525 GKDGS
+525 GKTGN

-554 SYTPANIAWG
+554 SYTPSDIAWG

-570 LVTWNTSN
+570 LVAWNTSN

-593 VSMVIDGR
+593 VSMIIDGR

-637 SDSFEIGGTNLFQG
+637 SDSFEIGGTNLFHG
-651 TKNFEITNAKSF
+651 TKEFEITNAKSF
-663 SNTVSSVTSET
+663 NNTVSSVTSET

-708 GVNGLSANIQV
+708 GVNGLPTYIQV
-719 NVGNTVLNSYAF
+719 SAGDTILNAYTF
-731 SITSDFKRYSITFE
+731 SITSDWKRYSITFE
-745 ITEKSDVTFFL
+745 ISEKSDVTFYL
-756 ESREAGEIYECGW
+756 ESRETGEIYECGW

-781 PAPEDLESA
+781 PAPEDLAPVS
-790 LSIRDYNDTSK
+790 
-801 EIKVGWVGNSLSQDQ
+801 GSQH
-816 ILSVAC
+816 
-822 YSSSGED
+822 
-829 DTVKAKI
+829 
-836 KDVSKDT
+836 
-843 FKSWLGTVSPSDGS
+843 
-857 NNYVKVFNSSNVN
+857 YVKVFNSGNVN
-870 SSDDLTVNDLADQ
+870 SSNNLTVNDLADQ
-883 GFAAAMIAATEDSP
+883 GFAAAMIGATEDSP
-897 IGSGWFHALNFGWGN
+897 TGSGWFHALNMGWD
-912 SKNNWVSQIALGTQ
+912 NNATTWTSQLAIGTEHQ
-926 PNDGLYYRTTG
+926 DGLYYRTTNSSSG
-937 ASIVGKPW
+937 ISGKPW
-945 KRVLDSSNYAN
+945 KRVLDTSNYTN
-956 YALKNENLSNVDLN
+956 YTYPPSNHNHNTLDSDFGCTLPDNTTATYTDLN
-970 NVTITGIY
+970 
-978 HLSGTLTNSPLSC
+978 
-991 NATLLVDF
+991 
-999 SVGTPYQIFMPDY
+999 
-1012 TWTMYKRIY
+1012 
-1021 SNSSWG
+1021 SNG
-1027 GWSNFCDG
+1027 
-1035 SVYQHGLL
+1035 Y
-1043 DTNFTCVLPNDNTS
+1043 
-1057 TFSALNSGGGTTGF
+1057 TTGF
-1071 FLKSIRGNYNA
+1071 FLKTIRGQYTA
-1082 PSWFEGNYASG
+1082 PSWFEGDYASG

-1105 SCRYEFPRVTFCGGN
+1105 SCRYNYPRVTFAGGN

-1133 SGHAYDMD
+1133 SGHSYKLD
-1141 DFVTTSGTTNLA
+1141 DFITTSGTTALS

-1176 YSSNITTDTIQF
+1176 YSSNITTGAIYMEHDS
-1188 NNYDNGGNAIYYS
+1188 NAIYES
-1201 GNDSANGNGGGLNN
+1201 GNDAANGNGGGLNN

-1227 SFCGAGRYGG
+1227 SPASGGRYSG

-1249 GVVRAYNFE
+1249 GIVKAYNFA
-1258 GLLNG
+1258 GLING
-1263 HTVNSDVPS
+1263 HSVNADVPS
-1272 DAKFTDTKGTC
+1272 NATYIA
-1283 LSGRSSSY
+1283 SY
-1291 GWSVNRLPSGY
+1291 GSSDNYVFSDYYGSNSG
-1302 LIEAFHT
+1302 
-1309 AAQNYTMTN
+1309 
-1318 QYGNM
+1318 
-1323 YWASFEITIPQSNNI
+1323 
-1338 KFFDAINITPF
+1338 
-1349 ATSGLISVSITNYTT
+1349 TNYYYIRYTNG
-1364 SKIQGFVFSPLAE
+1364 IQMIFIEIHNDYGKYSH
-1377 TKSISFHVTLH
+1377 TQGSGKKTISFPVSFVNNKYFAFGKQNISSDGSGNNLVSFTEKNTSSICIRHYPYGYDESADYFSMFFV
-1388 GTAS
+1388 GRWK

>member
-33 TVSLTFKGE
+33 TVSLTYKGK
-42 EYKIAGDSVK
+42 EYQISGDTIK
-52 ARVKWLKPD
+52 ARIKWLKPD
-61 KKAVF
+61 KKPVF
-66 NDCVINSDNTVTIDL
+66 NDCVINSDNTITIDL
-81 TEQMLIASG
+81 TEQMLITSG

-99 DINTDQVLSTTSFN
+99 DINTDQVLSTTSFS
-113 AIVEA
+113 AIIEA
-118 SAISDDTILSSDEYN
+118 SAVSDDTILSSDEYN

-143 NKVEELDKTVTE
+143 NKVEELDRTVTE

-186 TRIDNENKRIDS
+186 ARINNENTRIDS
-198 EDERVKNE
+198 ENERVKNE

-211 NENTRQQNEAI
+211 NENVRQHNEAT

-229 RESDVA
+229 RESDTA
-235 IAVEKA
+235 IAIEKA

-265 LTDELENTISS
+265 LTNELENTISS

-303 NPHNVTKEQVGL
+303 NPHNITKEQIGL
-315 GNNDNTADID
+315 GNNDNTADMD

-406 KSDERENW
+406 TSDERENW

-424 SNKTVLDGITSTLIT
+424 SNKSVLDGITSALIT

-467 DKANDALPKTGGT
+467 DKANNALPKTGGT

-497 TRGVIGSDGQ
+497 TRGIVGSDGQ
-507 GNDGDLYLQY
+507 GSDGDLYLQY
-517 GSTGNIYL
+517 GTDNNVYL
-525 GKDGS
+525 GKS
-530 GCIDNDGKSY
+530 GKSCIDSEGY
-540 NGTAMSSR
+540 F
-548 YPVGFN
+548 Y
-554 SYTPANIAWG
+554 
-564 VQTGTP
+564 Q
-570 LVTWNTSN
+570 
-578 GGSIGFRDNCPANGQ
+578 IGNK
-593 VSMVIDGR
+593 
-601 VYQDEGR
+601 
-608 YPVLDS
+608 VLDS
-614 NNYTSVITKQGI
+614 KNYTSIMTKQGV
-626 CDILGYTPSTG
+626 CDILGYTPATG
-637 SDSFEIGGTNLFQG
+637 TDNLEIGGTNLFHG
-651 TKNFEITNAKSF
+651 TKEFEITNAKSF
-663 SNTVSSVTSET
+663 SNTVSSITSET

-679 IRKNVTAWNFYRPIL
+679 IRKNLTAWNFYRPIL
-694 SLEPGNYVF
+694 SLESGNYVF

-708 GVNGLSANIQV
+708 GVNGLSAYIQV
-719 NVGNTVLNSYAF
+719 SAGDTILNAYTF
-731 SITSDFKRYSITFE
+731 SITSDWKRYSIAFE
-745 ITEKSDVTFFL
+745 ITEKSDVTFYL
-756 ESREAGEIYECGW
+756 ESRENGEIYECGW
-769 KLEKGNKATDWS
+769 KLERGNKVTDWA

-801 EIKVGWVGNSLSQDQ
+801 KIKVGWVGNSLSQDQ
-816 ILSVAC
+816 ILGVAC
-822 YSSSGED
+822 YASGD
-829 DTVKAKI
+829 DDIVKAKI
-836 KDVSKDT
+836 KDVSKAT
-843 FKSWLGTVSPSDGS
+843 FKNWLGEVSPSDGS

-870 SSDDLTVNDLADQ
+870 SSDNLTVNDLADQ

-897 IGSGWFHALNFGWGN
+897 IGSGWFHALNLGWGN

-945 KRVLDSSNYAN
+945 KRVLDTSNYTN
-956 YALKNENLSNVDLN
+956 YTYPPSNHNHNTLDSDFGCTLPNNTTATYADLN
-970 NVTITGIY
+970 
-978 HLSGTLTNSPLSC
+978 
-991 NATLLVDF
+991 
-999 SVGTPYQIFMPDY
+999 
-1012 TWTMYKRIY
+1012 
-1021 SNSSWG
+1021 SNG
-1027 GWSNFCDG
+1027 
-1035 SVYQHGLL
+1035 Y
-1043 DTNFTCVLPNDNTS
+1043 
-1057 TFSALNSGGGTTGF
+1057 TTGF
-1071 FLKSIRGNYNA
+1071 FLKTIRGQYTA
-1082 PSWFEGNYASG
+1082 PGWFEGDYASG

-1105 SCRYEFPRVTFCGGN
+1105 SCKYNYPRVTFAGGN

-1133 SGHAYDMD
+1133 SGHSYKLD
-1141 DFVTTSGTTNLA
+1141 DFITTSGTTALS

-1165 LGDETHRFTNV
+1165 LGDKTHRFTNI
-1176 YSSNITTDTIQF
+1176 YSSNITTGAIYMEHDS
-1188 NNYDNGGNAIYYS
+1188 NAIYES
-1201 GNDSANGNGGGLNN
+1201 GNDAANGNGGGLNN
-1215 LVIRSWWGVSFT
+1215 LVVRSWWGVSFT
-1227 SFCGAGRYGG
+1227 SNCAGGRYGG
-1237 KNQTAVGIDCRE
+1237 KTAVGIDCRE
-1249 GVVRAYNFE
+1249 GIVKAYNFA
-1258 GLLNG
+1258 GLING
-1263 HTVNSDVPS
+1263 HSVNSDVPS
-1272 DAKFTDTKGTC
+1272 NAVFTDTKG
-1283 LSGRSSSY
+1283 
-1291 GWSVNRLPSGY
+1291 SVASNNGVSSGY
-1302 LIEAFHT
+1302 AMLTLASGYKILAFHT
-1309 AAQNYTMTN
+1309 AARNYAMTN
-1318 QYGNM
+1318 TYGNM
-1323 YWASFEITIPQSNNI
+1323 YWASFEIPIPVTGI
-1338 KFFDAINITPF
+1338 KYFTSVNVTPF
-1349 ATSGLISVSITNYTT
+1349 ATSGLISVSITNYTV

>member
-33 TVSLTFKGE
+33 TVSLTYKGE
-42 EYKIAGDSVK
+42 EYKISGNSVK
-52 ARVKWLKPD
+52 ARIKWLKPD

-66 NDCVINSDNTVTIDL
+66 NDCSINSDNTITIDL

-118 SAISDDTILSSDEYN
+118 SAVSDDTILSSDEYN
-133 SLHNEFKRLN
+133 SLHDEFKRLN

-186 TRIDNENKRIDS
+186 ARINNENTRIDS
-198 EDERVKNE
+198 ENERVKNE
-206 NTRIA
+206 NTRIV
-211 NENTRQQNEAI
+211 NENVRQHNEAT

-229 RESDVA
+229 RESDTA
-235 IAVEKA
+235 IAIEKA

-265 LTDELENTISS
+265 LTDELENSVSS
-276 DSTTTAPTANAVKI
+276 TSTTHAPTANAVKI
-290 VNDKLDSHTNNHD
+290 TYDKAASVE
-303 NPHNVTKEQVGL
+303 NVV
-315 GNNDNTADID
+315 
-325 KPVSTAQQKAIDD
+325 
-338 AYANSNKY
+338 NSNKNNWDDKY
-346 TDKKIADLIGGA
+346 TKNEVDNKFSTLESNVDWKESVATYEDILTTYPN
-358 PETLDTLKEV
+358 PEDGWTVNVKDTDYTYRYSGSAWV
-368 ADAISASK
+368 AISANAIPKATQTLDGLLSK
-376 STEEALNSAIGTKAN
+376 EDKINY
-391 QAELDT
+391 D
-397 HTGNDTIHI
+397 
-406 KSDERENW
+406 
-414 NDANDKKHTH
+414 DANNKKHTH
-424 SNKTVLDGITSTLIT
+424 SNKSVLDGITSALIT

-467 DKANDALPKTGGT
+467 DKANDALPKTGGI

-497 TRGVIGSDGQ
+497 TRGIVGSDGQ
-507 GNDGDLYLQY
+507 GSDGDLYLQY
-517 GSTGNIYL
+517 GSAGNIYL
-525 GKDGS
+525 GKNGS

-554 SYTPANIAWG
+554 SYTPADITWG

-570 LVTWNTSN
+570 LVAWNTSN
-578 GGSIGFRDNCPANGQ
+578 GGSIGFRDNCPADGQ
-593 VSMVIDGR
+593 VSMVVDGR

-651 TKNFEITNAKSF
+651 TKEFEITNAKSF

-679 IRKNVTAWNFYRPIL
+679 IRKNLTAWNFYRPII

-708 GVNGLSANIQV
+708 GVNGLSTYIQV
-719 NVGNTVLNSYAF
+719 SAGDTILNAYTF
-731 SITSDFKRYSITFE
+731 SITSDWKRYSITFE

-801 EIKVGWVGNSLSQDQ
+801 KIKVGWVGNSLSQDQ
-816 ILSVAC
+816 ILGVAC
-822 YSSSGED
+822 YASGD
-829 DTVKAKI
+829 DDIVKAKI
-836 KDVSKDT
+836 KDVSKAT
-843 FKSWLGTVSPSDGS
+843 FKNWLGTVSPSDGS

-897 IGSGWFHALNFGWGN
+897 IGSGWFHALNLGWGN

-945 KRVLDSSNYAN
+945 KRVLDSSNYTN
-956 YALKNENLSNVDLN
+956 YALKNENLSDIDLN
-970 NVTITGIY
+970 NVTTTGIY
-978 HLSGTLTNSPLSC
+978 HLTGKLTNNPLSC
-991 NATLLVDF
+991 NATLFVDF
-999 SVGTPYQIFMPDY
+999 SVGTPYQIFIPDY
-1012 TWTMYKRIY
+1012 AYVMYKRTY
-1021 SNSSWG
+1021 SNGAWGSW
-1027 GWSNFCDG
+1027 
-1035 SVYQHGLL
+1035 VYL
-1043 DTNFTCVLPNDNTS
+1043 NDY
-1057 TFSALNSGGGTTGF
+1057 
-1071 FLKSIRGNYNA
+1071 I
-1082 PSWFEGNYASG
+1082 P
-1093 IAFGGADTHAVI
+1093 I
-1105 SCRYEFPRVTFCGGN
+1105 
-1120 GTEPNWWMRIAGT
+1120 
-1133 SGHAYDMD
+1133 
-1141 DFVTTSGTTNLA
+1141 SGTTSLA
-1153 GSIVPNEDVGME
+1153 GSIVPNEDVAMD
-1165 LGDETHRFTNV
+1165 LGDSTHRFTNV
-1176 YSSNITTDTIQF
+1176 YSSNITTGAIWMEHDS
-1188 NNYDNGGNAIYYS
+1188 NAIYES
-1201 GNDSANGNGGGLNN
+1201 GNDAANGNGGGLNN
-1215 LVIRSWWGVSFT
+1215 LVVRSWWGVSFT
-1227 SFCGAGRYGG
+1227 SNCAGGRYGG
-1237 KNQTAVGIDCRE
+1237 GNQTAVGIDCRE
-1249 GVVRAYNFE
+1249 GIVKAYNFA
-1258 GLLNG
+1258 GLING
-1263 HTVNSDVPS
+1263 HSVNADVPS
-1272 DAKFTDTKGTC
+1272 NATYIE
-1283 LSGRSSSY
+1283 SY
-1291 GWSVNRLPSGY
+1291 GSSDNYVFSDCYGSG
-1302 LIEAFHT
+1302 
-1309 AAQNYTMTN
+1309 
-1318 QYGNM
+1318 
-1323 YWASFEITIPQSNNI
+1323 
-1338 KFFDAINITPF
+1338 
-1349 ATSGLISVSITNYTT
+1349 SGTNYYYIRYTNG
-1364 SKIQGFVFSPLAE
+1364 IQMIFIEIHNDNSRQNVSQGSGKK
-1377 TKSISFHVTLH
+1377 TISFPVSFVNNKYFAF
-1388 GTAS
+1388 GKQNISSDASGNNLVSFSEKNTSSIDVRHYPYGYNEAADYFSMFFVGRWK

>member
-24 EYDKNSRYI
+24 QYDKNSRYI
-33 TVSLTFKGE
+33 TVSLTYKGK
-42 EYKIAGDSVK
+42 EYQISGDTIK
-52 ARVKWLKPD
+52 ARIKWLKPD
-61 KKAVF
+61 KKPVF
-66 NDCVINSDNTVTIDL
+66 NDCVINSDNTITIDL
-81 TEQMLIASG
+81 TEQMLISSG

-118 SAISDDTILSSDEYN
+118 SAVSDDTILSSDEYN
-133 SLHNEFKRLN
+133 SLHDEFKRLN

-186 TRIDNENKRIDS
+186 ARINNENTRIDS
-198 EDERVKNE
+198 ENERVKNE

-211 NENTRQQNEAI
+211 NENVRQHNEAT

-229 RESDVA
+229 RESDTA
-235 IAVEKA
+235 IAIEKA

-265 LTDELENTISS
+265 LTNELENSVSS
-276 DSTTTAPTANAVKI
+276 TSTTHAPTANAVKI
-290 VNDKLDSHTNNHD
+290 TYDKAVS
-303 NPHNVTKEQVGL
+303 VE
-315 GNNDNTADID
+315 DI
-325 KPVSTAQQKAIDD
+325 V
-338 AYANSNKY
+338 NSNKNNWDDKY
-346 TDKKIADLIGGA
+346 TKNEVDNKFSTLESNVDWKESVATYEDILTTYPN
-358 PETLDTLKEV
+358 PEDGWTVNVKDTDYTYRYSGSAWV
-368 ADAISASK
+368 AISANAIPKATQSVDGLLTKEDK
-376 STEEALNSAIGTKAN
+376 SNY
-391 QAELDT
+391 D
-397 HTGNDTIHI
+397 
-406 KSDERENW
+406 
-414 NDANDKKHTH
+414 DANNKKHTH
-424 SNKTVLDGITSTLIT
+424 SNKSVLDGITSALIA
-439 AWNNAVE
+439 AWNSAAK

-453 HITSSERTKWNAAY
+453 HITPSERTNWNAAY

-497 TRGVIGSDGQ
+497 TRGIVGSDGQ
-507 GNDGDLYLQY
+507 GKDGDLYLQY
-517 GSTGNIYL
+517 GTDGKIYF

-530 GCIDNDGKSY
+530 GCIDSDGKAY
-540 NGTAMSSR
+540 NGISMSSR
-548 YPVGFN
+548 YPLGFS
-554 SYTPANIAWG
+554 SYTPSDIAWG

-570 LVTWNTSN
+570 LVAWNTLN

-731 SITSDFKRYSITFE
+731 SITSDFRRYSITFE

-756 ESREAGEIYECGW
+756 ESREAGEICECGW

-801 EIKVGWVGNSLSQDQ
+801 KIKVGWVGNSLSQDQ
-816 ILSVAC
+816 ILGVAC
-822 YSSSGED
+822 YASGD
-829 DTVKAKI
+829 DDIVKAKI
-836 KDVSKDT
+836 KDVSKAT
-843 FKSWLGTVSPSDGS
+843 FKNWLGTVSPSDGS

-870 SSDDLTVNDLADQ
+870 SSDNLTVNDLADQ

-897 IGSGWFHALNFGWGN
+897 IGSGWFHALNLGWNN

-945 KRVLDSSNYAN
+945 KRVLDSSNYTN

-970 NVTITGIY
+970 NVTTTGIY
-978 HLSGTLTNSPLSC
+978 HLTGKLTNNPLSC
-991 NATLLVDF
+991 NATLFVDF
-999 SVGTPYQIFMPDY
+999 SVGTPYQIFIPDY
-1012 TWTMYKRIY
+1012 AYVMYKRTY
-1021 SNSSWG
+1021 SNGAWGSW
-1027 GWSNFCDG
+1027 
-1035 SVYQHGLL
+1035 VYL
-1043 DTNFTCVLPNDNTS
+1043 NDY
-1057 TFSALNSGGGTTGF
+1057 
-1071 FLKSIRGNYNA
+1071 I
-1082 PSWFEGNYASG
+1082 P
-1093 IAFGGADTHAVI
+1093 I
-1105 SCRYEFPRVTFCGGN
+1105 
-1120 GTEPNWWMRIAGT
+1120 
-1133 SGHAYDMD
+1133 
-1141 DFVTTSGTTNLA
+1141 SGTTSLA
-1153 GSIVPNEDVGME
+1153 GSIVPNEDVTMN

-1188 NNYDNGGNAIYYS
+1188 NNYDNGGNTIYYS
-1201 GNDSANGNGGGLNN
+1201 GNDSANGNGDGLNN

-1227 SFCGAGRYGG
+1227 SSCGAGRYGG

-1249 GVVRAYNFE
+1249 GIVKAYNFE

-1263 HTVNSDVPS
+1263 HSVNADVPS
-1272 DAKFTDTKGTC
+1272 NATYIE
-1283 LSGRSSSY
+1283 SY
-1291 GWSVNRLPSGY
+1291 GSSDNYVFSDCYGSG
-1302 LIEAFHT
+1302 
-1309 AAQNYTMTN
+1309 
-1318 QYGNM
+1318 
-1323 YWASFEITIPQSNNI
+1323 
-1338 KFFDAINITPF
+1338 
-1349 ATSGLISVSITNYTT
+1349 SGTNYYYIRYTNG
-1364 SKIQGFVFSPLAE
+1364 IQMIFIEIHNDNSRQNVSQGSGKK
-1377 TKSISFHVTLH
+1377 TISFPVSFVNNKYFAF
-1388 GTAS
+1388 GKQNISSDASGNNLVSFSEKNTSSIDVRHYPYGYNEAADYFSMFFVGRWK

>member
-99 DINTDQVLSTTSFN
+99 DINTNQVLSSTSFN
-113 AIVEA
+113 AIIEA
-118 SAISDDTILSSDEYN
+118 SAVSDDTILSSDEYN

-143 NKVEELDKTVTE
+143 DKVEELDKTVTE

-164 DSRKSNEIKRETNE
+164 DSRKTNEIKRESNE
-178 SERINSEN
+178 SKRINSEN
-186 TRIDNENKRIDS
+186 TRINNENKRIDS

-211 NENTRQQNEAI
+211 NENTRQQNEVI

-229 RESDVA
+229 RESDTA
-235 IAVEKA
+235 IAIEKA

-255 QTKLDNHHFV
+255 QNKLDNHHFV
-265 LTDELENTISS
+265 LTNELENSVSS
-276 DSTTTAPTANAVKI
+276 TSTTHAPTANAVKI
-290 VNDKLDSHTNNHD
+290 AYDKAASVE
-303 NPHNVTKEQVGL
+303 NVV
-315 GNNDNTADID
+315 
-325 KPVSTAQQKAIDD
+325 
-338 AYANSNKY
+338 NSNKNNWDDKY
-346 TDKKIADLIGGA
+346 TKNEVDNKFSTLESNVDWKESVATYEDILTTYPN
-358 PETLDTLKEV
+358 PEDGWTVNTKTDNLTYRYNGSAWV
-368 ADAISASK
+368 AISANAIPKATQSLDGLLSK
-376 STEEALNSAIGTKAN
+376 E
-391 QAELDT
+391 D
-397 HTGNDTIHI
+397 
-406 KSDERENW
+406 KSNYD
-414 NDANDKKHTH
+414 DANNKKHTH
-424 SNKTVLDGITSTLIT
+424 SNKSVLDGITSALIT

-467 DKANDALPKTGGT
+467 DKANDALPKTGGI

-497 TRGVIGSDGQ
+497 TRGIVGSDGQ
-507 GNDGDLYLQY
+507 GSDGDLYLQY
-517 GSTGNIYL
+517 GSAGNIYL
-525 GKDGS
+525 GKNGS

-554 SYTPANIAWG
+554 SYTPADITWG

-570 LVTWNTSN
+570 LVAWNTSN
-578 GGSIGFRDNCPANGQ
+578 GGSIGFRDNCPADGQ
-593 VSMVIDGR
+593 VSMVVDGR

-651 TKNFEITNAKSF
+651 TKEFEITNAKSF

-679 IRKNVTAWNFYRPIL
+679 IRKNLTAWNFYRPII

-708 GVNGLSANIQV
+708 GVNGLSTYIQV
-719 NVGNTVLNSYAF
+719 SAGDTILNAYTF
-731 SITSDFKRYSITFE
+731 SITSDWKRYSITFE

-801 EIKVGWVGNSLSQDQ
+801 KIKVGWVGNSLSQDQ
-816 ILSVAC
+816 ILGVAC
-822 YSSSGED
+822 YASGD
-829 DTVKAKI
+829 DDIVKAKI
-836 KDVSKDT
+836 KDVSKAT
-843 FKSWLGTVSPSDGS
+843 FKNWLGTVSPSDGS

-897 IGSGWFHALNFGWGN
+897 IGSGWFHALNLGWGN

-945 KRVLDSSNYAN
+945 KRVLDSSNYTN
-956 YALKNENLSNVDLN
+956 YALKNENLSDIDLN
-970 NVTITGIY
+970 NVTTTGIY
-978 HLSGTLTNSPLSC
+978 HLTGKLTNNPLSC
-991 NATLLVDF
+991 NATLFVDF
-999 SVGTPYQIFMPDY
+999 SVGTPYQIFIPDY
-1012 TWTMYKRIY
+1012 AYVMYKRTY
-1021 SNSSWG
+1021 SNGAWGSW
-1027 GWSNFCDG
+1027 
-1035 SVYQHGLL
+1035 VYL
-1043 DTNFTCVLPNDNTS
+1043 NDY
-1057 TFSALNSGGGTTGF
+1057 
-1071 FLKSIRGNYNA
+1071 I
-1082 PSWFEGNYASG
+1082 P
-1093 IAFGGADTHAVI
+1093 I
-1105 SCRYEFPRVTFCGGN
+1105 
-1120 GTEPNWWMRIAGT
+1120 
-1133 SGHAYDMD
+1133 
-1141 DFVTTSGTTNLA
+1141 SGTTSLA
-1153 GSIVPNEDVGME
+1153 GSIVPNEDVAMD
-1165 LGDETHRFTNV
+1165 LGDSTHRFTNV
-1176 YSSNITTDTIQF
+1176 YSSNITTGAIWMEHDS
-1188 NNYDNGGNAIYYS
+1188 NAIYES
-1201 GNDSANGNGGGLNN
+1201 GNDAANGNGGGLNN
-1215 LVIRSWWGVSFT
+1215 LVVCSWWGVSFT
-1227 SFCGAGRYGG
+1227 SNCAGGRYGG
-1237 KNQTAVGIDCRE
+1237 GNQTAVGIDCRE
-1249 GVVRAYNFE
+1249 GIVKAYNFA
-1258 GLLNG
+1258 GLING
-1263 HTVNSDVPS
+1263 HSVNADVPS
-1272 DAKFTDTKGTC
+1272 NATYIE
-1283 LSGRSSSY
+1283 SY
-1291 GWSVNRLPSGY
+1291 GSSDNYVFSDCYGSG
-1302 LIEAFHT
+1302 
-1309 AAQNYTMTN
+1309 
-1318 QYGNM
+1318 
-1323 YWASFEITIPQSNNI
+1323 
-1338 KFFDAINITPF
+1338 
-1349 ATSGLISVSITNYTT
+1349 SGTNYYYIRYTNG
-1364 SKIQGFVFSPLAE
+1364 IQMIFIEIHNDNSRQNVSQGSGKK
-1377 TKSISFHVTLH
+1377 TISFPVSFVNNKYFAF
-1388 GTAS
+1388 GKQNISSDASGNNLVSFSEKNTSSIDVRHYPYGYNEAADYFSMFFVGRWK

>member
-33 TVSLTFKGE
+33 TVSLTYKGK
-42 EYKIAGDSVK
+42 EYQISGDTIK
-52 ARVKWLKPD
+52 ARIKWLKPD
-61 KKAVF
+61 KKPVF
-66 NDCVINSDNTVTIDL
+66 NDCVINSDNTITIDL
-81 TEQMLIASG
+81 TEQMLITSG

-99 DINTDQVLSTTSFN
+99 DINTDQVLSTTSFS
-113 AIVEA
+113 AIIEA
-118 SAISDDTILSSDEYN
+118 SAVSDDTILSSDEYN

-143 NKVEELDKTVTE
+143 NKVEELDRTVTE

-186 TRIDNENKRIDS
+186 ARINNENTRIDS
-198 EDERVKNE
+198 ENERVKNE

-211 NENTRQQNEAI
+211 NENVRQHNEAT

-229 RESDVA
+229 RESDTA
-235 IAVEKA
+235 IAIEKA

-265 LTDELENTISS
+265 LTNELENTISS

-303 NPHNVTKEQVGL
+303 NPHNITKEQIGL
-315 GNNDNTADID
+315 GNNDNTADMD

-406 KSDERENW
+406 TSDERENW

-424 SNKTVLDGITSTLIT
+424 SNKSVLDGITSALIT

-467 DKANDALPKTGGT
+467 DKANNALPKTGGT

-497 TRGVIGSDGQ
+497 TRGIVGSDGQ
-507 GNDGDLYLQY
+507 GSDGDLYLQY
-517 GSTGNIYL
+517 GTDNNVYL
-525 GKDGS
+525 GKS
-530 GCIDNDGKSY
+530 GKSCIDSEGY
-540 NGTAMSSR
+540 F
-548 YPVGFN
+548 Y
-554 SYTPANIAWG
+554 
-564 VQTGTP
+564 Q
-570 LVTWNTSN
+570 
-578 GGSIGFRDNCPANGQ
+578 IGNK
-593 VSMVIDGR
+593 
-601 VYQDEGR
+601 
-608 YPVLDS
+608 VLDS
-614 NNYTSVITKQGI
+614 KNYTSIMTKQGV
-626 CDILGYTPSTG
+626 CDILGYTPATG
-637 SDSFEIGGTNLFQG
+637 TDNLEIGGTNLFHG
-651 TKNFEITNAKSF
+651 TKEFEITNAKSF
-663 SNTVSSVTSET
+663 SNTVSSITSET

-679 IRKNVTAWNFYRPIL
+679 IRKNLTAWNFYRPIL
-694 SLEPGNYVF
+694 SLESGNYVF

-708 GVNGLSANIQV
+708 GVNGLSAYIQV
-719 NVGNTVLNSYAF
+719 SAGDTILNAYTF
-731 SITSDFKRYSITFE
+731 SITSDWKRYSIAFE
-745 ITEKSDVTFFL
+745 ITEKSDVTFYL
-756 ESREAGEIYECGW
+756 ESRENGEIYECGW
-769 KLEKGNKATDWS
+769 KLERGNKVTDWA

-801 EIKVGWVGNSLSQDQ
+801 KIKVGWVGNSLSQDQ
-816 ILSVAC
+816 ILGVAC
-822 YSSSGED
+822 YASGD
-829 DTVKAKI
+829 DDIVKAKI
-836 KDVSKDT
+836 KDVSKAT
-843 FKSWLGTVSPSDGS
+843 FKNWLGEVSPSDGS

-870 SSDDLTVNDLADQ
+870 SSDNLTVNDLADQ

-897 IGSGWFHALNFGWGN
+897 IGSGWFHALNLGWGN

-945 KRVLDSSNYAN
+945 KRVLDTSNYTN
-956 YALKNENLSNVDLN
+956 YTYPPSNHN
-970 NVTITGIY
+970 HN
-978 HLSGTLTNSPLSC
+978 TLDSDFGC
-991 NATLLVDF
+991 TL
-999 SVGTPYQIFMPDY
+999 P
-1012 TWTMYKRIY
+1012 
-1021 SNSSWG
+1021 
-1027 GWSNFCDG
+1027 
-1035 SVYQHGLL
+1035 
-1043 DTNFTCVLPNDNTS
+1043 DNT
-1057 TFSALNSGGGTTGF
+1057 TATYTALNSNGYTTGY
-1071 FLKSIRGNYNA
+1071 FLKTIRGQYTA
-1082 PSWFEGNYASG
+1082 PSWFENNYASG

-1120 GTEPNWWMRIAGT
+1120 GTEPNWWYRLQGT
-1133 SGHAYDMD
+1133 SGHNYMLD
-1141 DFVTTSGTTNLA
+1141 DFITTSGTDRLA
-1153 GSIVPNEDVGME
+1153 GSIIPNEDVAMD
-1165 LGDETHRFTNV
+1165 LGDSTHRFTNV
-1176 YSSNITTDTIQF
+1176 YSSNITTGAIYMEHDS
-1188 NNYDNGGNAIYYS
+1188 NAIYES
-1201 GNDSANGNGGGLNN
+1201 GNDAANGNGGGLNN

-1227 SFCGAGRYGG
+1227 SPAAAGRYGG

-1249 GVVRAYNFE
+1249 GIVKAYNFE
-1258 GLLNG
+1258 GLVNG
-1263 HTVNSDVPS
+1263 HSVNADVPS

-1283 LSGRSSSY
+1283 LSGRSSAY
-1291 GWSVNRLPSGY
+1291 GWSVNHLASGY

-1364 SKIQGFVFSPLAE
+1364 SKIQGFVFSPFAE

>member
-33 TVSLTFKGE
+33 TVSLTYKGK
-42 EYKIAGDSVK
+42 EYQISGDTVK
-52 ARVKWLKPD
+52 ARIKWLKPD
-61 KKAVF
+61 KKPVF
-66 NDCVINSDNTVTIDL
+66 NDCVINSDNTITIDL
-81 TEQMLIASG
+81 TEQMLIVSG

-113 AIVEA
+113 AVVEA
-118 SAISDDTILSSDEYN
+118 SAVSDDTILSSDEYN

-143 NKVEELDKTVTE
+143 NKVKELDKTVTE

-186 TRIDNENKRIDS
+186 ARMNNENTRIDS
-198 EDERVKNE
+198 ENERVKNE

-211 NENTRQQNEAI
+211 NENVRQHNEAT

-229 RESDVA
+229 RESDTA
-235 IAVEKA
+235 IAIEKA

-290 VNDKLDSHTNNHD
+290 VNDKLDSHTNNRD
-303 NPHNVTKEQVGL
+303 NPHNITKEQIGL
-315 GNNDNTADID
+315 GNNDNTADMD

-338 AYANSNKY
+338 AYVNSNKY

-406 KSDERENW
+406 TSDERENW

-424 SNKTVLDGITSTLIT
+424 SNKSVLDGITSALIT

-467 DKANDALPKTGGT
+467 DKANNALPKTGGT

-497 TRGVIGSDGQ
+497 TRGIVGSDGQ
-507 GNDGDLYLQY
+507 GSDGDLYLQY
-517 GSTGNIYL
+517 GSAGNIYL
-525 GKDGS
+525 GKNGS
-530 GCIDNDGKSY
+530 GCIDEDGKSY
-540 NGTAMSSR
+540 NGIAMSSR
-548 YPVGFN
+548 YPFGFN
-554 SYTPANIAWG
+554 SYTPGDITWG

-570 LVTWNTSN
+570 LVTWDTSN
-578 GGSIGFRDNCPANGQ
+578 GGSIGFRDNCPADGQ
-593 VSMVIDGR
+593 VSMVIDGK
-601 VYQDEGR
+601 VYQDKGR

-637 SDSFEIGGTNLFQG
+637 SDSFEIGGTNLFHG
-651 TKNFEITNAKSF
+651 TKEFEITNAKSF

-679 IRKNVTAWNFYRPIL
+679 IRKNLTAWNFYRPIL
-694 SLEPGNYVF
+694 SLESGNYVF

-708 GVNGLSANIQV
+708 GVNGLPATIQV
-719 NVGNTVLNSYAF
+719 NVGDTVLNSYVF

-745 ITEKSDVTFFL
+745 ITEKSDVTFYL
-756 ESREAGEIYECGW
+756 ESRKNGEIYECGW
-769 KLEKGNKATDWS
+769 KLERGNKATDWS

-790 LSIRDYNDTSK
+790 LSICDYNDTSK
-801 EIKVGWVGNSLSQDQ
+801 KIKVGWVGSALNEDQ
-816 ILSVAC
+816 ILAIAC
-822 YSSSGED
+822 YASGDD
-829 DTVKAKI
+829 DTVKAKV
-836 KDVSKDT
+836 KDVTKDT
-843 FKSWLGTVSPSDGS
+843 FKSWLGTVLAANNAAHLGRNGNAGYPMTFNWAGKDGQPTWLWGGENGEDMYVYNPS
-857 NNYVKVFNSSNVN
+857 
-870 SSDDLTVNDLADQ
+870 
-883 GFAAAMIAATEDSP
+883 
-897 IGSGWFHALNFGWGN
+897 NF
-912 SKNNWVSQIALGTQ
+912 SV
-926 PNDGLYYRTTG
+926 
-937 ASIVGKPW
+937 
-945 KRVLDSSNYAN
+945 NYA
-956 YALKNENLSNVDLN
+956 A
-970 NVTITGIY
+970 
-978 HLSGTLTNSPLSC
+978 
-991 NATLLVDF
+991 
-999 SVGTPYQIFMPDY
+999 
-1012 TWTMYKRIY
+1012 
-1021 SNSSWG
+1021 
-1027 GWSNFCDG
+1027 
-1035 SVYQHGLL
+1035 
-1043 DTNFTCVLPNDNTS
+1043 
-1057 TFSALNSGGGTTGF
+1057 SA
-1071 FLKSIRGNYNA
+1071 
-1082 PSWFEGNYASG
+1082 
-1093 IAFGGADTHAVI
+1093 
-1105 SCRYEFPRVTFCGGN
+1105 
-1120 GTEPNWWMRIAGT
+1120 
-1133 SGHAYDMD
+1133 
-1141 DFVTTSGTTNLA
+1141 
-1153 GSIVPNEDVGME
+1153 
-1165 LGDETHRFTNV
+1165 
-1176 YSSNITTDTIQF
+1176 
-1188 NNYDNGGNAIYYS
+1188 GNA
-1201 GNDSANGNGGGLNN
+1201 AK
-1215 LVIRSWWGVSFT
+1215 V
-1227 SFCGAGRYGG
+1227 
-1237 KNQTAVGIDCRE
+1237 
-1249 GVVRAYNFE
+1249 
-1258 GLLNG
+1258 NG

-1272 DAKFTDTKGTC
+1272 GAKFTDTNTWRPLGTGGDDACAGNDSRLSNARPASDVYAWAKASAKPTYNKAEVGLGNVDNTADSVKSVNYATSAGNAAKVNGHSVNADVPSNAKFTDTDTKGTC
-1283 LSGRSSSY
+1283 LSGRSSAY
-1291 GWSVNRLPSGY
+1291 GWSVNRLSSGY

-1338 KFFDAINITPF
+1338 KFFDAINITPY
-1349 ATSGLISVSITNYTT
+1349 ATSGLISVSITNYTV